1 MPLDRSLIA
10 EVPAFA
16 GLTPEAL
23 DDALTQA
30 RALRLQ
36 KGETAFVQA
45 QPAEDFFL
53 LLHGRLRV
61 TRLNQ
66 HGQQIVVRFI
76 GPGDMFG
83 VAMALRVETYPGT
96 ATAVVDS
103 VALAWPN
110 SAWAGLVSRHPALA
124 LNTMGMIG
132 GLLRDSHARVME
144 ISTQHVE
151 KRVAQAVLRLLHQAG
166 RKLDEG
172 VLIDFPIT
180 RQDLAEMTGTTL
192 HTVSRTL
199 SAWEERGLI
208 EAGRQRIVV
217 REPHAL
223 LILADEAD

>member
-1 MPLDRSLIA
+1 
-10 EVPAFA
+10 
-16 GLTPEAL
+16 
-23 DDALTQA
+23 
-30 RALRLQ
+30 
-36 KGETAFVQA
+36 
-45 QPAEDFFL
+45 
-53 LLHGRLRV
+53 
-61 TRLNQ
+61 
-66 HGQQIVVRFI
+66 
-76 GPGDMFG
+76 MFG

-103 VALAWPN
+103 VTLAWPN

-132 GLLRDSHARVME
+132 GLLQDSHARVME

-166 RKLDEG
+166 RKLDDG

-217 REPHAL
+217 RDPHAL
-223 LILADEAD
+223 FILAEEAD